1 MVCVARA
8 ELMWSGLALKN
19 WFWRGLF
26 VLHFT
31 SLVFAKEKKEFKAK
45 LGESALLPCCYELP
59 SPESLYNYRVYWQ
72 TIQTEVIQAYSAGKP
87 VPDSVPVNSKYVN
100 RTEMDLQNLTLL
112 ISPVELSDNNTYE
125 CIVQVLENGAYK
137 RACAKSVVLV
147 VVADFSKPV
156 ISADV
161 PKDACGSTEVMVN
174 CSSHGG
180 FAEPRVSGILNNM
193 SVDWQ
198 TNLSD
203 SKDSL
208 YNVTAKL
215 QLNLTEDIFLTC
227 TIEYDV
233 YKVSSNYTL
242 KKLKECPSSPTP
254 SPQGVIIASSLVLIC
269 IFLVAIA
276 LLFKY
281 FRCHG
286 CDRLRCSHYPVPQDP
301 AVGTEMKEG
310 VRGVIELSEVI
321 SEAASF

>member
-8 ELMWSGLALKN
+8 ELMWSGPALKN
-19 WFWRGLF
+19 WFWQGLF
-26 VLHFT
+26 VLHVT
-31 SLVFAKEKKEFKAK
+31 SLVFAKENPVKAK
-45 LGESALLPCCYELP
+45 VGNIIHLPCCLALP
-59 SPESLYNYRVYWQ
+59 STESLSNYRVYWQ
-72 TIQTEVIQAYSAGKP
+72 TEKEEVVMAYSAGKP
-87 VPDSVPVNSKYVN
+87 LGNDPKYEN
-100 RTEMDLQNLTLL
+100 RIKMDLQNLTMS
-112 ISPVELSDNNTYE
+112 IFPVKLSDTDTYK
-125 CIVQVLENGAYK
+125 CIVQVIEKGPSKLCD
-137 RACAKSVVLV
+137 RTVDLV
-147 VVADFSKPV
+147 VEADFSKPV

-161 PKDACGSTEVMVN
+161 PKDACGTTEVMVN

-180 FAEPRVSGILNNM
+180 FPAPRVSGILNNM

-203 SKDSL
+203 SKESL

-227 TIEYDV
+227 TIEYDDF
-233 YKVSSNYTL
+233 KVSSNYTL

-254 SPQGVIIASSLVLIC
+254 PPQGVIIASSLVLIC

-276 LLFKY
+276 LLLKY

-286 CDRLRCSHYPVPQDP
+286 CEQLQCSHYPVPQDP
-301 AVGTEMKEG
+301 AVGTEMKDG
-310 VRGVIELSEVI
+310 VRGVIDLSEVT